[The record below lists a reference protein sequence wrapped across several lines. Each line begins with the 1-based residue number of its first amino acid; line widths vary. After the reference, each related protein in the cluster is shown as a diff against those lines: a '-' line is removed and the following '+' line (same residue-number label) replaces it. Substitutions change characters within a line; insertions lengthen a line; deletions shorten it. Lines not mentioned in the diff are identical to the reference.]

1 MTRRKTI
8 PAKRVFREWRKDPA
22 YLREYQALEEEFALA
37 SAVIGARTA
46 AGLTQEQLAERMRT
60 SQSAIARLEGG
71 RSKPSTSTLAKI
83 AEATGTRL
91 RVVFEPA

>member
-1 MTRRKTI
+1 VTRRKTI